1 MHMTRKLATVAGGVL
16 LTGGLLAG
24 SAGAA
29 SAEVAPQAA
38 SACPSTY
45 FCVWS
50 GSNYT
55 GHMQKVAGTN
65 PDLTKYSVF
74 QSFKSWYNHG
84 ASCNFKW
91 YSAKN
96 YGGSSG
102 IVTKGHKESDS
113 KAHYIKS
120 NKWAC

>member
-1 MHMTRKLATVAGGVL
+1 MTRKFAAVAGGIM

-29 SAEVAPQAA
+29 SAEVTPQAA
-38 SACPSTY
+38 SDCPSGY
-45 FCVWS
+45 FCVWA

-55 GHMQKVAGTN
+55 GHRQQVAGSN
-65 PDLTKYSVF
+65 ADLTQYPVF

-96 YGGSSG
+96 YGGSNG
-102 IVTKGHKESDS
+102 IIPKGSKTSDTV
-113 KAHYIKS
+113 AHYMKS
-120 NKWAC
+120 NTWVC